1 MHELCAKGARW
12 HHPSVVDPIV
22 SRNIARLVGLFFSA
36 GLVAG
41 CATALPQPADY
52 NPLLVEPY
60 ALDSGDALRI
70 TVFDQPNLS
79 ETYTVDVEGM
89 ISMPLIGDMVARGL
103 TTDELDFAIT
113 EAYRGGFLRNP
124 DVSVEIAT
132 YRPFFVLGE
141 VGQAGQY
148 PYVAGMTVRSAIAIA
163 GGFSPRAVQRNVD
176 VSRTINGEVVV
187 GRLALNEP
195 IRPGDTLT
203 IRERW
208 F

>member
-1 MHELCAKGARW
+1 M
-12 HHPSVVDPIV
+12 
-22 SRNIARLVGLFFSA
+22 SRNFARLTGLFLSA
-36 GLVAG
+36 GLLAG
-41 CATALPQPADY
+41 CATALPQPSGY

-60 ALDSGDALRI
+60 TLDSGDALRI

-89 ISMPLIGDMVARGL
+89 ISMPLIGDMAARGL
-103 TTDELDFAIT
+103 TTDELDTLIT
-113 EAYRGGFLRNP
+113 QAYQNGFLRNP

-163 GGFSPRAVQRNVD
+163 GGFSPRAVQHNVD

-187 GRLALNEP
+187 GRLALNQP
-195 IRPGDTLT
+195 IRPGDVLT
-203 IRERW
+203 VRERW